1 MLCICSVALQMIVPK
16 RAALLLDRLMV
27 ALHHAL
33 EDGDQEGVQ
42 RISDMY
48 RYSRQQQPSRQ
59 LPTLEELQQKSL
71 SLSSDGIRNTDTTA
85 YPAAKESTSK
95 FVPNFSFEG
104 THKCRAMASV
114 WVVLAKWKGSNMP
127 IELTLFI
134 LTRGRARVYFFSF
147 YCLRLCVT
155 QVSAT
160 NLRRRQSVAHTWTCS
175 SHWTDDPSS
184 RSNR

>member
-1 MLCICSVALQMIVPK
+1 MNPINYLSITPTHTYSNLKRLCICSVALQMIVPK

-71 SLSSDGIRNTDTTA
+71 SLSSDGIRNTDTSA

-104 THKCRAMASV
+104 TGNGISV
-114 WVVLAKWKGSNMP
+114 GGVFAKWKGSNMP
-127 IELTLFI
+127 IELP
-134 LTRGRARVYFFSF
+134 YS
-147 YCLRLCVT
+147 Y
-155 QVSAT
+155 
-160 NLRRRQSVAHTWTCS
+160 
-175 SHWTDDPSS
+175 
-184 RSNR
+184 